1 VAQEVSGVAQ
11 PQAAATSN
19 NTNQSVQIN
28 QNGTQSRQS
37 FGGGLSCNGPTF
49 NVTPFYMG
57 NDSLASSYTRGNNWG
72 IQFGVTA
79 PLDGSITEMCKEAIR
94 RKLEKERLDYEI
106 VRALKCAQLLDL
118 GYTIRPDSALHV
130 LCGHV
135 VATEAW
141 LQIQPQADSVRL
153 QSSSV
158 QSSLPAS
165 SPSPAAETSEQPPS
179 SPQQTPEQQL
189 QQLLQPW

>member
-1 VAQEVSGVAQ
+1 MSGVAQ

-57 NDSLASSYTRGNNWG
+57 NDSHASSYTRGNNWG
-72 IQFGVTA
+72 IQFGITA

-106 VRALKCAQLLDL
+106 VRALKCAQLPDL
-118 GYTIRPDSALHV
+118 GYSIRPDSNLYV

-141 LQIQPQADSVRL
+141 LQIQPGADDVRL

-158 QSSLPAS
+158 QTSSPASEPLPAVQTSGPPPS
-165 SPSPAAETSEQPPS
+165 SHQLTSEQL
-179 SPQQTPEQQL
+179 L